1 MTSQNTNTR
10 FSLSVNRSVVDLNG
24 VVLNLTLSFDKLIR
38 KKTHGSIYYV
48 SIKLNQQLSFRL
60 RIGLI

>member
-38 KKTHGSIYYV
+38 GKHMGRFIMYL
-48 SIKLNQQLSFRL
+48 LN
-60 RIGLI
+60 